1 MSLVTVLSGLID
13 SYEILFILGL
23 GLSAILRLLKWSR
36 KWEKEALRLKCKEKV
51 YFSYLRAI
59 KRRPNC
65 THPWDG
71 RQG

>member
-23 GLSAILRLLKWSR
+23 GLSAIWLLKWSR

-51 YFSYLRAI
+51 YFCSLRAI
-59 KRRPNC
+59 KRRFKCAP
-65 THPWDG
+65 P
-71 RQG
+71 